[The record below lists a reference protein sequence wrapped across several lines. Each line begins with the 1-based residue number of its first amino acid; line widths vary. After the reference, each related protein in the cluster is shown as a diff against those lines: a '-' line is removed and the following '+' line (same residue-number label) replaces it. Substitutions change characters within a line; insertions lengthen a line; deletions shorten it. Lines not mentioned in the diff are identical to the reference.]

1 MSDSPNVVKLSKV
14 AAEVEQQVRENV
26 NAFLDHCKEQRFES
40 IVILGLRDGGLYAT
54 QCGIDSK
61 IETLGILHMAA
72 DAFLHS
78 S

>member
-1 MSDSPNVVKLSKV
+1 MSESPNVVKLVEV
-14 AAEVEQQVRENV
+14 AADVEQQVRENV

-61 IETLGILHMAA
+61 IETLGMLHMAA
-72 DAFLHS
+72 DAFLHNL
-78 S
+78 

>member
-1 MSDSPNVVKLSKV
+1 MSDSPNVVKLVKV
-14 AAEVEQQVRENV
+14 AADAEHQTRENV
-26 NAFLDHCKEQRFES
+26 NAFLEHCKEQRFES
-40 IVILGLRDGGLYAT
+40 IVILGLRDGSLYAT
-54 QCGIDSK
+54 HYGIESK